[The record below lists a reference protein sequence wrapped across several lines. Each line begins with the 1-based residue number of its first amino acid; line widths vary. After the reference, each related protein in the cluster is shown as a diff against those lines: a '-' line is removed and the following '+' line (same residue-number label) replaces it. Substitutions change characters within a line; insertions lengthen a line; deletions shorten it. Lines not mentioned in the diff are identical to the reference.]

1 MKFIIALVFAALGY
15 PLSYMFQNE
24 LVKAKLPFYP
34 DYFTHFLDVVKAV
47 NSEMPS
53 VGWTAIGSMVA
64 CGVIGFLLSAA
75 LSKK

>member
-15 PLSYMFQNE
+15 PLSYLFQNE
-24 LVKAKLPFYP
+24 LIKAKLPFSEYL
-34 DYFTHFLDVVKAV
+34 THFLDVVKAV
-47 NSEMPS
+47 NGEMPS
-53 VGWTAIGSMVA
+53 VGWTAIGTMVA